1 MREALGTAQQYG
13 LPREAAMFY
22 PSTHGAPFTVVS
34 ARSGE
39 RYWRLGRHDAQLN
52 PGYYVPDYV
61 PDGDGHTRRCNSTP
75 TDGCR

>member
-1 MREALGTAQQYG
+1 
-13 LPREAAMFY
+13 MFY